1 MKEIILQVDS
11 MNGVERVDVKKIDPE
26 KGVSVVLDGTR
37 ILQYIFD
44 LTNEAKWTEETAM
57 KYVQVRAV
65 ENVIQSKVSAELSFL
80 DTVQQNQLRYLPD
93 EIMRNLMDV
102 DPDPYFVELKVKY
115 GVGSNKQHFDRPFFE
130 KAGAKFEGKPFLY
143 NHSDISEFGSGIP
156 IGAIVKFLGAEEDH
170 AKFAAYVSASEG
182 TLRQKI
188 KESRALGQK
197 GYVKEVSIEGLPSRD
212 DYTVDD
218 KTGIKY
224 FRDLKNPS
232 GIALVNLAGMR
243 GSQII

>member
-1 MKEIILQVDS
+1 MNEIILQVDS
-11 MNGVERVDVKKIDPE
+11 MNGVERVDVKKIDTE
-26 KGVSVVLDGTR
+26 KGVSVVLDGTK

-44 LTNEAKWTEETAM
+44 LTNEAKWTEETAL

-65 ENVIQSKVSAELSFL
+65 ENVMQSKVSAEMDMIDIVNQSYLSEE
-80 DTVQQNQLRYLPD
+80 T
-93 EIMRNLMDV
+93 MSNLKAV
-102 DPDPYFVELKVKY
+102 DPDPYFVELRINY

-156 IGAIVKFLGAEEDH
+156 IGSIVKFLGAEDS
-170 AKFAAYVSASEG
+170 FARFGAYVSASEG